1 MSANQINLDISAN
14 RSGNIRL
21 KPTGVDN
28 GVQTEKCT
36 VDRPKLRVNK
46 KYTTDEIKSTCAK
59 LSSVCGVS
67 VEMSRKIVQIVCKTL
82 YSHDVYL
89 STEEQL
95 AEESDNS
102 SKEPASNASMYDN
115 HTYVLPSTR
124 TIADYKQLQASEM
137 ERDAGLNLLNKD
149 EKIKAT
155 VHFDTTSRS
164 SIDGE
169 WPSIIII
176 LSDGQEFRLRPL
188 FFAYEDRDQIT
199 ELFVETFTRLSIA
212 VNVAQDRKTTP
223 LELWQKV
230 DALMTDAVVKNLG
243 IETTISNA
251 LGSDHQPLHLL
262 CKSHTVKALDRSNL
276 KVLAEVEKSV
286 QQQDIFEKIN
296 PALKSFFRGK
306 TALVEAGI
314 EALLTLVTHDKSG
327 KTYSQADLFDHIC
340 ELEGVSKRVFLYQQ
354 RRFAKLGKA
363 ALSVLQAKDIL
374 IKLLDQTEGT
384 NQLVESCKIYMSSEL
399 FLTELECLSFFN
411 HFVTFPFLNCVERSS
426 QQDLCKILPKLYN
439 DLLEHKT
446 NTLLEFVV
454 RIHRMEEPSLSCELS
469 KEIVNLMC
477 TSAAEAI
484 KLQCGREYGFSDGEK
499 LRASKLS
506 SLTSD
511 QLEGLPT
518 NNLSTERDLSRFD
531 REARVS
537 KSRNRKFKAINIRN
551 NMVLYKTNKKMIKV
565 DKVTRKLAL
574 ALSINEEKWNEKQ
587 MVKFKERIELKL
599 KKASKAKDYTKKL
612 LQECKSWGGPCTTM
626 GELQYVLKGKPDQ
639 EKTIVK
645 TELAYYAHTHK
656 ADKIARP
663 DLFRQNS
670 ITHDEKL
677 ENLMI
682 LLADDNDNQSLS
694 IASLPTNEDVAKALQ
709 LKPNSEEEEGATN
722 EINQLKVVIW
732 QNLESKYEW
741 YIGYV
746 KAVNEESY
754 LVDHLHRVVS
764 DADIL
769 WKYPKSE
776 DLQLAEKVQIL
787 DCDVNGEWDISP
799 DARKRTFTLKN
810 KQDIIN
816 AFRKL

>member
-1 MSANQINLDISAN
+1 M
-14 RSGNIRL
+14 
-21 KPTGVDN
+21 
-28 GVQTEKCT
+28 
-36 VDRPKLRVNK
+36 
-46 KYTTDEIKSTCAK
+46 
-59 LSSVCGVS
+59 
-67 VEMSRKIVQIVCKTL
+67 
-82 YSHDVYL
+82 
-89 STEEQL
+89 
-95 AEESDNS
+95 
-102 SKEPASNASMYDN
+102 
-115 HTYVLPSTR
+115 
-124 TIADYKQLQASEM
+124 
-137 ERDAGLNLLNKD
+137 
-149 EKIKAT
+149 
-155 VHFDTTSRS
+155 
-164 SIDGE
+164 
-169 WPSIIII
+169 
-176 LSDGQEFRLRPL
+176 
-188 FFAYEDRDQIT
+188 
-199 ELFVETFTRLSIA
+199 
-212 VNVAQDRKTTP
+212 
-223 LELWQKV
+223 
-230 DALMTDAVVKNLG
+230 
-243 IETTISNA
+243 
-251 LGSDHQPLHLL
+251 
-262 CKSHTVKALDRSNL
+262 
-276 KVLAEVEKSV
+276 
-286 QQQDIFEKIN
+286 
-296 PALKSFFRGK
+296 
-306 TALVEAGI
+306 
-314 EALLTLVTHDKSG
+314 
-327 KTYSQADLFDHIC
+327 
-340 ELEGVSKRVFLYQQ
+340 
-354 RRFAKLGKA
+354 
-363 ALSVLQAKDIL
+363 
-374 IKLLDQTEGT
+374 
-384 NQLVESCKIYMSSEL
+384 ESCKIYMSSEL

-411 HFVTFPFLNCVERSS
+411 HFVTFPFLNCVESSS

-446 NTLLEFVV
+446 DTLLEFVV
-454 RIHRMEEPSLSCELS
+454 RIHRMEEPSLSYELS

-511 QLEGLPT
+511 QLEALPT

-537 KSRNRKFKAINIRN
+537 KSRNRKFKAKNVRN

-732 QNLESKYEW
+732 QIARTVTRANQNTC
-741 YIGYV
+741 
-746 KAVNEESY
+746 AVN
-754 LVDHLHRVVS
+754 HT
-764 DADIL
+764 
-769 WKYPKSE
+769 
-776 DLQLAEKVQIL
+776 
-787 DCDVNGEWDISP
+787 
-799 DARKRTFTLKN
+799 RKH
-810 KQDIIN
+810 QD
-816 AFRKL
+816 F